1 MRISLVALIVAAFV
15 LSVAVYSHLP
25 ASVPIH
31 WNAAGEI
38 DHYGPKA
45 FGAFLLPAI
54 MLTLAGVFAALPA
67 ISPSGYDIERK
78 SRAYR
83 AILFAILLFMLGI
96 HVYILLSALNIAPSI
111 SAVIPILAGALFVV
125 LGNYLPKM
133 RRNFFIGIRTP
144 WTLADE
150 DVWFR
155 THRLGGVLFVVCG
168 VLLMVVGPFLHGR
181 AESIFLPTVIGL
193 AALIS
198 VIYSFVIYRRPDAG
212 PDKGEVSP

>member
-1 MRISLVALIVAAFV
+1 MRLSVLALIIAAVA
-15 LSVAVYSHLP
+15 LSVAVYSRLP
-25 ASVPIH
+25 ARVPIH

-38 DHYGPKA
+38 DDYAPKA
-45 FGAFLLPAI
+45 FGAFLVPVA
-54 MLTLAGVFAALPA
+54 MLALAGVFAALPA
-67 ISPSGYDIERK
+67 ISPSGFDIERK

-83 AILFAILLFMLGI
+83 AIIFAILLFMLGI
-96 HVYILLSALNIAPSI
+96 HVYLLLSAMNIAPSI
-111 SAVIPILAGALFVV
+111 SAVIPILLGALFVI

-168 VLLMVVGPFLHGR
+168 VLVMVVGPFLHGR
-181 AESIFLPTVIGL
+181 AESIFLPTVMGL

-212 PDKGEVSP
+212 SDKGEVSP